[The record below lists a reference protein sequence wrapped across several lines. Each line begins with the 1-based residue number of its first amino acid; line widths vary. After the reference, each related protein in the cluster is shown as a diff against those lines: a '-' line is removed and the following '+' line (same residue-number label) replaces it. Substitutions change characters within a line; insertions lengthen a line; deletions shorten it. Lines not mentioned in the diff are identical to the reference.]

1 LREPLI
7 PRARPLLQDIA
18 HLGIFPFGFS
28 VHHREGKRE
37 KRGGEREKRNQHTH
51 RYRAALPESRV
62 QKPEP
67 SMTGKGP
74 STSGRGQEQRIM
86 TLRLLISHPSST
98 TSP

>member
-1 LREPLI
+1 
-7 PRARPLLQDIA
+7 
-18 HLGIFPFGFS
+18 LGIFPFGFS

-37 KRGGEREKRNQHTH
+37 KRGGGEREKRNQHTH

-86 TLRLLISHPSST
+86 TLRLLMSHPSSI